1 MKKWI
6 ISFYRKNKKTILLVL
21 RIAISVSLIVYLVST
36 KIESFSDIIEIL
48 KSSNKFLLLL
58 SLSTHALGTY
68 ITAARWKTLL
78 NTQGVKLSNMTL
90 SSTVLIGSFFNNF
103 LPTSIG
109 GDVFRAYDASKK
121 GNISLG
127 SSASVILVERFSGV
141 VSAATYAIIALFL
154 GFTTIGHQSIIVP
167 IIIFF
172 VVTLILALLIIN
184 PSLFRLG
191 KITRKFR
198 FMRKIADKLSNFY
211 NTLIS
216 FKKYKVALVEVLAFS
231 FLLQFS
237 VILNYWL
244 ASIALGIDLNL
255 TAFIFIVPIVAVIAM
270 LPISIGGIGLRENS
284 LVIIMVAMGANNEK
298 AALCSLLILLML
310 IIMGIIGGI
319 TYIVR
324 PYFEGK
330 FKKRSA

>member
-1 MKKWI
+1 MKKSI
-6 ISFYRKNKKTILLVL
+6 ISFYIKNKKTILLIL
-21 RIAISVSLIVYLVST
+21 RIAISASLIVYLVST
-36 KIESFSDIIEIL
+36 QIESFSDIIEIL

-68 ITAARWKTLL
+68 ITAVRWKVLL
-78 NTQGVKLSNMTL
+78 NTQRVKLSNTTL
-90 SSTVLIGSFFNNF
+90 SATVLIGSFFNNF

-154 GFTTIGHQSIIVP
+154 GFTAIGHQSVMVP

-172 VVTLILALLIIN
+172 VISLVLGFLIIN

-191 KITRKFR
+191 KITSRFR
-198 FMRKIADKLSNFY
+198 FFRKIANKLTNVS
-211 NTLIS
+211 NTLAS
-216 FKKYKVALVEVLAFS
+216 FKKYKAALVEVMIFS

-237 VILNYWL
+237 VILNWWL
-244 ASIALGIDLNL
+244 ASMALGIELDL
-255 TAFIFIVPIVAVIAM
+255 TAFIFIVPVVATIAM
-270 LPISIGGIGLRENS
+270 IPISIGGIGLRENS
-284 LVIIMVAMGANNEK
+284 LVFIMVAMGVSNER
-298 AALCSLLILLML
+298 AALCSLLILFML
-310 IIMGIIGGI
+310 IIMGVIGGVI
-319 TYIVR
+319 YIVR
-324 PYFEGK
+324 PYLEGR
-330 FKKRSA
+330 FKKRVA

>member
-1 MKKWI
+1 
-6 ISFYRKNKKTILLVL
+6 
-21 RIAISVSLIVYLVST
+21 
-36 KIESFSDIIEIL
+36 
-48 KSSNKFLLLL
+48 LL

-191 KITRKFR
+191 KITSKFR

-255 TAFIFIVPIVAVIAM
+255 TAFIFIVPVVAVIAM

-284 LVIIMVAMGANNEK
+284 LVIIMVAMGVNNEK
-298 AALCSLLILLML
+298 AALCSLLILFML
-310 IIMGIIGGI
+310 IIMGVIGGI
-319 TYIVR
+319 TYIIR
-324 PYFEGK
+324 PYFEGR
-330 FKKRSA
+330 FKRRSN

>member
-6 ISFYRKNKKTILLVL
+6 INFYRKNKKTILLIL
-21 RIAISVSLIVYLVST
+21 RIAISASLIVYLVST

-121 GNISLG
+121 GNMSLG

-154 GFTTIGHQSIIVP
+154 GFTAIGHQSVIVP

-172 VVTLILALLIIN
+172 VVSLILGFLIIN
-184 PSLFRLG
+184 PSLFRLS
-191 KITRKFR
+191 KTSKFK
-198 FMRKIADKLSNFY
+198 FVRKIADKLSNFY

-255 TAFIFIVPIVAVIAM
+255 TAFIFIVPVVAVIAM

-298 AALCSLLILLML
+298 AALCSLLILFML
-310 IIMGIIGGI
+310 IIMGVIGGI
-319 TYIVR
+319 IYIIR

-330 FKKRSA
+330 FKKRST

>member
-6 ISFYRKNKKTILLVL
+6 IPFYRKNKKTILLVL
-21 RIAISVSLIVYLVST
+21 RIAISASLIIYLVST
-36 KIESFSDIIEIL
+36 RIESFSDIIEIL

-154 GFTTIGHQSIIVP
+154 GFTAIGHQSIIVP

-172 VVTLILALLIIN
+172 IVSLILGFLIIN

-216 FKKYKVALVEVLAFS
+216 FKKYKVVLVEVLVFS

-244 ASIALGIDLNL
+244 ASLALGIDLNL
-255 TAFIFIVPIVAVIAM
+255 TAFIFIVPVVATIAM

-284 LVIIMVAMGANNEK
+284 LVIIMVAMGVENEK
-298 AALCSLLILLML
+298 AALCSLLILFML
-310 IIMGIIGGI
+310 IIMGVIGGI
-319 TYIVR
+319 TYIIR
-324 PYFEGK
+324 PYFAGR
-330 FKKRSA
+330 FKRRST